1 MQTYLV
7 FFEFKNGYDFRG
19 EFIAKNPDDALD
31 DAWRFVKNAAQK
43 WWWYI
48 NIEGAVVSTKQV

>member
-7 FFEFKNGYDFRG
+7 SFEFKNGYDFRG
-19 EFIAKNPDDALD
+19 EFIAKNPDDAV
-31 DAWRFVKNAAQK
+31 DAARRFVKNAAKK

-48 NIEGAVVSTKQV
+48 DIEGAFVSVKQV

>member
-1 MQTYLV
+1 MHTYLV
-7 FFEFKNGYDFRG
+7 CFEFKNSYDFRG

-31 DAWRFVKNAAQK
+31 DAWRFVKNAVQK

-48 NIEGAVVSTKQV
+48 DIDGAVVSAKQV